1 MSDISSSLNLFRVI
15 DIFWRVIALP
25 PSLLYD
31 DAPIMH
37 LGGVLRENFMRLE
50 RAISQNFHTKEVV
63 IRLQNHM
70 ELSEH

>member
-1 MSDISSSLNLFRVI
+1 MKSRFMSDISSSLNLFRVI

-37 LGGVLRENFMRLE
+37 LGGVLL
-50 RAISQNFHTKEVV
+50 
-63 IRLQNHM
+63 
-70 ELSEH
+70 